1 MRRRLFLLG
10 CVLILGAAVQ
20 SCRETGINPWEK
32 PKDEDPKDNT
42 GQLTKEQL
50 VGTHWQL
57 TFIESISTILP
68 VEDPTIIAIGS
79 EDYIDLRFEAINTIG
94 GKAICNVYGGEVELN
109 DGSLKAINVFST
121 DAYCGDDKP
130 DQMYMKY
137 LNNAQSWS
145 ATANEL
151 RLKYTPEVPGGDA
164 VTLVFKR
171 INGGND
177 NGLELKLK
185 QLESKQFILHSFVN
199 GGIEELPIGAENCN
213 LMLMPNYNGTGKGIA
228 NFLADCNKGYADISF
243 NNEGTAIKFSNI
255 SVGPEQCE
263 YKETADRFVE
273 FLRNTGKYEITDYGT
288 TLTIWSSLP
297 SLVESKIVL
306 KVATDITEPDI
317 IEIQETPSTGVP
329 INTYPMFYL
338 NGLRFD
344 GQYINLKYKYGGRT
358 DDYRISA
365 YSQFELGKSDPP
377 LIIVDLVT
385 DGSNNPISSLTEGE
399 VNIGLDAIR
408 KRVLIASPGKT
419 KIRVIL
425 RWDGK
430 EIGEVEVI
438 V

>member
-10 CVLILGAAVQ
+10 CVLILGTAVQ
-20 SCRETGINPWEK
+20 SCRETGVNPWDK

-50 VGTHWQL
+50 AGTHWQFQRFE
-57 TFIESISTILP
+57 TATTVSLP
-68 VEDPTIIAIGS
+68 T
-79 EDYIDLRFEAINTIG
+79 EDYIDLRFEGLNRIG
-94 GKAICNVYGGEVELN
+94 GKAICNVYGGEVELQN
-109 DGSLKAINVFST
+109 GSINVSNIIST
-121 DAYCGDDKP
+121 DAYCGDDKL
-130 DQMYMKY
+130 DQEYVQA
-137 LNNAQSWS
+137 LNKAQTWS

-151 RLKYTPEVPGGDA
+151 RIKYVPEVSAGGVA
-164 VTLVFKR
+164 GVLVFKR

-177 NGLELKLK
+177 NGLELRLK

-273 FLRNTGKYEITDYGT
+273 FLRNTEKFEISDYGT

-297 SLVESKIVL
+297 TFAESKMVL
-306 KVATDITEPDI
+306 KVATDITEPDF

-329 INTYPMFYL
+329 ANTYPMFYL

-344 GQYINLKYKYGGRT
+344 GKYINLKYKYGGRT

-377 LIIVDLVT
+377 VIIVDLVT

-408 KRVLIASPGKT
+408 KRVLFASPGKT

-425 RWDGK
+425 RWDGN

>member
-10 CVLILGAAVQ
+10 CVLILGTAVQ
-20 SCRETGINPWEK
+20 SCRETGVNPWDK

-50 VGTHWQL
+50 VGTHWQFQRFE
-57 TFIESISTILP
+57 TATTVSLP
-68 VEDPTIIAIGS
+68 T
-79 EDYIDLRFEAINTIG
+79 EDYIDLRFEGLNRIG
-94 GKAICNVYGGEVELN
+94 GKAICNAYGGEIELQN
-109 DGSLKAINVFST
+109 GSINVRNIIST
-121 DAYCGDDKP
+121 DAYCGDDKL
-130 DQMYMKY
+130 DQEYVQA
-137 LNNAQSWS
+137 LNKAQSWT

-151 RLKYTPEVPGGDA
+151 RIKYVPEVSAGGVA
-164 VTLVFKR
+164 GVLVFKR
-171 INGGND
+171 LNGGND

-243 NNEGTAIKFSNI
+243 NNEGTTIKFSNI

-273 FLRNTGKYEITDYGT
+273 FLRNTEKFEISDYGT

-297 SLVESKIVL
+297 TLVESKIVL
-306 KVATDITEPDI
+306 KVATDTDEPDF

-329 INTYPMFYL
+329 ANTYPMFYL

-344 GQYINLKYKYGGRT
+344 GKYINLKYKYGGRT

-419 KIRVIL
+419 KVRVIL